1 VLNQIIDIRRY
12 VPLAVGILVC
22 SASGCSIPALQ
33 VILGQTPSGSP
44 TPAPA
49 ISAAAPN
56 TDLNISA
63 GVAGAI
69 RWADI
74 AQTPGTV
81 VNVTAQ
87 KRNAVDEDVGAA
99 IVLVTN
105 KDALADGADDQ
116 FSWDPVGV
124 RVGSYT
130 IIATISAPDGQTA
143 TAESNGQFTVTT
155 TLTVPSVTF
164 TNPGAADVNF
174 VAPGPLNIT
183 WTDNG
188 NTATTAKLRL
198 GLDLDF
204 NHQEGD
210 EIILASDQDLSADG
224 NNGTFAF
231 TGVDSNG
238 VAVPAGSYNVFVIL
252 DDSIN
257 EVVTTRATGKLV
269 VP

>member
-1 VLNQIIDIRRY
+1 MLNKIIDIQKC
-12 VPLAVGILVC
+12 LAVGVAMLAC

-33 VILGQTPSGSP
+33 AILGQTPSGSP
-44 TPAPA
+44 TPKPA
-49 ISAAAPN
+49 ISTAAPN

-87 KRNAVDEDVGAA
+87 KRNAVDEDVGAP
-99 IVLVTN
+99 IILVTN

-124 RVGSYT
+124 RVGEYT

-143 TAESNGQFTVTT
+143 TDESTGKFNVTT
-155 TLTVPSVTF
+155 TLAVPTVTF
-164 TNPGAADVNF
+164 TNPGVADVNF

-210 EIILASDQDLSADG
+210 EIILASNQDLSADG

-231 TGVDSNG
+231 TGVNSDG

-252 DDSIN
+252 DDTIN
-257 EVVTTRATGKLV
+257 EVVTVRATGKLV

>member
-1 VLNQIIDIRRY
+1 MLKRMIDIRRY
-12 VPLAVGILVC
+12 LTLAPAMLVC
-22 SASGCSIPALQ
+22 AMSGCSIPALQ
-33 VILGQTPSGSP
+33 AILGQTPSGSP
-44 TPAPA
+44 TPRPA
-49 ISAAAPN
+49 ISVAAPN

-74 AQTPGTV
+74 AQTSGTV
-81 VNVTAQ
+81 VNVSAQ

-124 RVGSYT
+124 RVGNYT

-143 TAESNGQFTVTT
+143 TDESNGHFTVTT
-155 TLTVPSVTF
+155 TLAVPTVTF
-164 TNPGAADVNF
+164 TNPGAANVNF

-210 EIILASDQDLSADG
+210 EFILASNQDLSADG
-224 NNGTFAF
+224 NNGAFAF
-231 TGVDSNG
+231 TGVDENG
-238 VAVPAGSYNVFVIL
+238 ATIPAGSYNVFVIL
-252 DDSIN
+252 DDTIN

-269 VP
+269 IP